1 MKKLLLATMLML
13 SPVVAIAGDI
23 SPISQS
29 YYQKAISLYN
39 AGNVSQAKNY
49 MLKVIDTEPNFA
61 DAYFNLGVMYKNAN
75 IYETAIKY
83 LQKAI
88 ALNSNDNEAKYQI
101 AICFNELQDR
111 EKAINYLTSIPTK
124 DKNYKNVY
132 NLLSQINPEK
142 YPQTK
147 TTQIKDENIKQVNF
161 EQKTDVKMDA
171 QLQNIANKTQKIEE
185 KELNAAKLNK
195 DGVKIEKESLRAKF
209 GEKKMADS
217 NKLVAKEVE
226 NKEILKA
233 REIAI
238 KKAEKQLKPVMKK
251 ADFEKNKTELETE
264 TEKQKAQALC
274 QNPSYSTV
282 VQGNRS

>member
-61 DAYFNLGVMYKNAN
+61 DAYFNLGVMYKNAK

-111 EKAINYLTSIPTK
+111 EKAINYLLK
-124 DKNYKNVY
+124 AYKN
-132 NLLSQINPEK
+132 LAIPSPL
-142 YPQTK
+142 
-147 TTQIKDENIKQVNF
+147 NF
-161 EQKTDVKMDA
+161 
-171 QLQNIANKTQKIEE
+171 
-185 KELNAAKLNK
+185 
-195 DGVKIEKESLRAKF
+195 
-209 GEKKMADS
+209 
-217 NKLVAKEVE
+217 
-226 NKEILKA
+226 
-233 REIAI
+233 
-238 KKAEKQLKPVMKK
+238 
-251 ADFEKNKTELETE
+251 
-264 TEKQKAQALC
+264 
-274 QNPSYSTV
+274 Y
-282 VQGNRS
+282 